1 MFDWV
6 LKTSLLI
13 IRKLQK
19 VFTGSII
26 ESKDMRTIFQK
37 REKKGKIFEK
47 LSENAQSLKIF

>member
-19 VFTGSII
+19 VFIGSII
-26 ESKDMRTIFQK
+26 ESKDMRAIFQE